1 MDYETLERLR
11 RMHPAWRLL
20 TADHAPLVMAFLHAA
35 FIEPNVRTLSQA
47 DLVARLEDYLFGLR
61 QRLGDDAYPKAAG
74 KYLDDWAAD
83 ERGFLRK
90 YYVAGDDEP
99 FFDLSSSTE
108 RAIAFVIGI
117 AEKRF
122 VSTESRL
129 LTVFE
134 LLRQLATGTETDPEV
149 RLDELSKQRAHLD
162 QQIQSIREGR
172 FELLDAAQI
181 KDRFVQSEM
190 TARALLS
197 DFRQI
202 EQNFRELDRAA
213 RERIATWDGAK
224 SELLEELFGK
234 RDAISDSD
242 EGRSF
247 RAFWNFLMSPA
258 RQEELSG
265 LLEKVFAL
273 EAVREL
279 SPNPRLK
286 RIHYDW
292 LEAGELA
299 QRTIAKLS
307 EQLRRFLDDRV
318 WLENRRVMD
327 LVRGIEQSALA
338 LREVPPPGVVSEIDE
353 LAPEIVLP
361 LDRLLFRPPLQQRIT
376 AGALTTGDEGISA
389 NALFDQAFVDKAR
402 LAANVRR
409 ALQTSSQVTL
419 AELLRQFPLEQGLAE
434 LVAYLSLAADDER
447 AVIDSEKEREVVW
460 LDELGRGKRVKLP
473 EVIFCRG
480 GRN

>member
-1 MDYETLERLR
+1 
-11 RMHPAWRLL
+11 
-20 TADHAPLVMAFLHAA
+20 
-35 FIEPNVRTLSQA
+35 
-47 DLVARLEDYLFGLR
+47 
-61 QRLGDDAYPKAAG
+61 
-74 KYLDDWAAD
+74 
-83 ERGFLRK
+83 
-90 YYVAGDDEP
+90 
-99 FFDLSSSTE
+99 
-108 RAIAFVIGI
+108 
-117 AEKRF
+117 
-122 VSTESRL
+122 
-129 LTVFE
+129 
-134 LLRQLATGTETDPEV
+134 
-149 RLDELSKQRAHLD
+149 
-162 QQIQSIREGR
+162 
-172 FELLDAAQI
+172 
-181 KDRFVQSEM
+181 
-190 TARALLS
+190 
-197 DFRQI
+197 
-202 EQNFRELDRAA
+202 
-213 RERIATWDGAK
+213 
-224 SELLEELFGK
+224 
-234 RDAISDSD
+234 
-242 EGRSF
+242 
-247 RAFWNFLMSPA
+247 
-258 RQEELSG
+258 
-265 LLEKVFAL
+265 LEKVFAL